1 MKRIRE
7 VATSLLLV
15 LVAVFA
21 FMLSRA
27 GLVETKFA
35 SHNPITDKKILE
47 KVQSGQV
54 DENERRRY
62 LSKGSDILAET
73 LYIPPPPVLKFLSLS
88 YGTTLADLVL
98 LRAHAYFLSH
108 FFADRRYEW
117 LDNYFNA
124 MVALDPHNPKFY
136 LWASQ
141 VVKFGQLIDDETI
154 LRSNRFLEQGLEIFP
169 DDFKLHMDIGFNLYF
184 EYKGKDEN
192 DKARAKIKAREHF
205 AKAASLPGAPIDP
218 NFVVAIFQS
227 AYEESLGLAY
237 ALQKYFD
244 ATKEQREEMLRRLKI
259 MSDVL
264 ADQVEKEE
272 TAYKKMPY
280 VPLSLFSIL
289 FSGTKT
295 DVTKQLLDAMR
306 SKDGQ

>member
-1 MKRIRE
+1 MQRVRE
-7 VATSLLLV
+7 VSTEILLFLLAV
-15 LVAVFA
+15 LA

-27 GLVETKFA
+27 GLVEIKYA
-35 SHNPITDKKILE
+35 RHNPIRNKEVLE
-47 KVQSGQV
+47 RVKSGEL
-54 DENERRRY
+54 DEKERRRY
-62 LSKGSDILAET
+62 LSKGSEIVAET

-88 YGTTLADLVL
+88 YGTAVADLVFI
-98 LRAHAYFLSH
+98 RAHAYFLSH

-117 LDNYFNA
+117 LDNYFNG

-136 LWASQ
+136 LWAAQ
-141 VVKFGQLIDDETI
+141 VVKFGQIIDDETI
-154 LRSNRFLEQGLEIFP
+154 RRSNRFLEQGLEIFP
-169 DDFKLHMDIGFNLYF
+169 DDFKLHMDLGFNLYF

-192 DKARAKIKAREHF
+192 DKAMAKIKAREHF

-227 AYEESLGLAY
+227 GYEESLGLAY

-244 ATKEQREEMLRRLKI
+244 ATKEQREQMLRRLKI

-264 ADQVEKEE
+264 AEQVEKEE
-272 TAYKKMPY
+272 RAYKQMPY

-295 DVTKQLLDAMR
+295 DVTKLVLEALR
-306 SKDGQ
+306 TKDDQ